1 MAEAARR
8 VGSIEGN
15 ERQGFL
21 ELVRRVLKPGP
32 QSADGPATEDKRP
45 GIIVPGA

>member
-21 ELVRRVLKPGP
+21 ELVRRVLRPGA
-32 QSADGPATEDKRP
+32 QAAEGPAGNESGP

>member
-1 MAEAARR
+1 

-32 QSADGPATEDKRP
+32 QSSDGTAAADGGP